1 MDGFRGPTPT
11 RGHQNPPTTAT
22 RRFASDTPVVRRR
35 DRGNSDLGTAVLF
48 GSRFFFDAFDFFGA
62 CVVAEGA
69 MAREELLNRL
79 RVLMRN
85 VMDARF
91 QGSTHS
97 KFARVH
103 GYADGD
109 MSALLDSGL
118 VDQKTLLSVV
128 SDSGSEGGNDAA

>member
-1 MDGFRGPTPT
+1 MAQED
-11 RGHQNPPTTAT
+11 
-22 RRFASDTPVVRRR
+22 
-35 DRGNSDLGTAVLF
+35 
-48 GSRFFFDAFDFFGA
+48 
-62 CVVAEGA
+62 A

-79 RVLMRN
+79 RGLMKDAMN
-85 VMDARF
+85 ARF

-103 GYADGD
+103 GYADGY

-128 SDSGSEGGNDAA
+128 SDSRNTWSNDAA